1 MDDKT
6 RLGDGRRDH
15 EQRREGQAKKPYRAP
30 VVRSTDAFEKLALQS
45 CAPEDRFAQGDCAET

>member
-6 RLGDGRRDH
+6 PKGGGPRNE
-15 EQRREGQAKKPYRAP
+15 EQRREGPAKKPYRAP

-45 CAPEDRFAQGDCAET
+45 CAPEDRFAQGDCSET

>member
-6 RLGDGRRDH
+6 RKGDGPTRTDERTGGARR
-15 EQRREGQAKKPYRAP
+15 RPYRAP

-45 CAPEDRFAQGDCAET
+45 CAPEDKFPQGSCAET